1 MNDFIARL
9 NERERLLL
17 LLAGGLV
24 LLLLIYVLAWR
35 PLDQNL
41 ESMGRLVSQQQA
53 DLEWMQVS
61 AMKVKQLR
69 SQNTV
74 KRGRQQSLLSLV
86 DQTVRRSGLA
96 QALKRVEPE
105 GADKVTVRLEQAGF
119 DAVVGWLE
127 NLQQT
132 NGVMIQTISVDRQE
146 RDGMVNAR
154 LTLIGA
160 RQ

>member
-1 MNDFIARL
+1 MNEFIARL
-9 NERERLLL
+9 SERERLLL
-17 LLAGGLV
+17 LLAAGLV
-24 LLLLIYVLAWR
+24 LLLLIYALAWR
-35 PLDQNL
+35 PLDQHL
-41 ESMGRLVSQQQA
+41 ERMDRLISAQQA
-53 DLEWMQVS
+53 DLDWMQVS
-61 AMKVKQLR
+61 AMKIKQLR
-69 SQNTV
+69 SQNTAN
-74 KRGRQQSLLSLV
+74 RGRQQGLLSLV

-127 NLQQT
+127 TLQQV
-132 NGVMIQTISVDRQE
+132 NGVMVQSISVDRQE
-146 RDGMVNAR
+146 RDGMINAR